1 MNLGEFLFCTT
12 FFLAPVM
19 GLAVMMMRRL
29 LQDFQAKVTT
39 MLNARRRLVFSQMP
53 SSHSNDY
60 SKETYFMKNRLDK
73 TMRDSLV
80 AYFSLM
86 VHSFGTINA
95 VKAIIFSRDGPMR
108 YARSVKTCYV
118 YAHDSHSP

>member
-19 GLAVMMMRRL
+19 SLAVMMMSRL
-29 LQDFQAKVTT
+29 LQDFQAKVTA

-53 SSHSNDY
+53 SSLSNDY
-60 SKETYFMKNRLDK
+60 SKEAYVMKSGLDK

-86 VHSFGTINA
+86 VHSFGVINA
-95 VKAIIFSRDGPMR
+95 VKAIVFSRDGPICSIKAM
-108 YARSVKTCYV
+108 TCYA
-118 YAHDSHSP
+118 YANDSRSP